1 MTFVPSDRVRR
12 PFTAALLLSLAL
24 ALGAAHA
31 AQPTTVRIGLL
42 NFESETSYLSRRDNV
57 QRTMMAYL
65 QEKIPELRIEPHYYT
80 TQELTRAIERR
91 EVEFFLGSSGF
102 YVSMI
107 PKSVRDVATLIS
119 PNFPDPN
126 QVVAGAI
133 FVRADRR
140 DLTDIAS
147 LEGKTA
153 VSTHPLNFMTY
164 QINLGE
170 IAKAGYDPDRFFH
183 ETLFTNNRPVEVMRA
198 VLEGR
203 ADVGFLRAC
212 MVEGISARN
221 PEFQGKFR
229 FINRR
234 LGPREERLGCRY
246 STDAYPGWTMA
257 VVPHTPPA
265 ITHRVALALL
275 SMKPEETP
283 AGYSWSLATNFEDIN
298 NLFRTLRIGPYE
310 YLRHWTV
317 KRIFEQFWPALLFL
331 LGVFLT
337 WVLHWWRVEKLV
349 VRRTRELEAA
359 LVRERETEE
368 NARRLTGRLE
378 ALQRTR
384 TVEQLSSIFAHD
396 LGQPLSAM
404 RYALRGLETLLRRAK
419 TGDAREGDDERIAEC
434 LKTLRAQLG
443 RSADMIERVR
453 SYAKRRDGRENPVD
467 LKTVAE
473 EVARELGQ
481 SKSSRTAVTL
491 DLPAEET
498 VVEGNNL
505 ELFLLLLNL
514 LKNAQRA
521 TEEAGATT
529 PVRVRLFRTAEKI
542 RLTVE
547 NDGRLLS
554 EEEVA
559 RLGTPFSTTSED
571 GLGLGLVIVQSIAE
585 AHRAKLLYRARET
598 GGLSVSLDFPP
609 FARDDSSA
617 EPSEPQGTQS

>member
-12 PFTAALLLSLAL
+12 PFTAALLLSLVL

-57 QRTMMAYL
+57 QRTMVAYL

-80 TQELTRAIERR
+80 TAELTRAIERR
-91 EVEFFLGSSGF
+91 EVEFFMGSSGF
-102 YVSMI
+102 YVTMLQ
-107 PKSVRDVATLIS
+107 KGVRDVATLIS

-126 QVVAGAI
+126 QVTAGAI
-133 FVRADRR
+133 FVRADRK

-147 LEGKTA
+147 LEDKTV

-170 IAKAGYDPDRFFH
+170 VAKAGYDPDRFFH

-234 LGPREERLGCRY
+234 PGPREERLGCRY

-349 VRRTRELEAA
+349 VRRTRELEAS
-359 LVRERETEE
+359 LVREREIEE
-368 NARRLTGRLE
+368 NARKLTGRLE

-404 RYALRGLETLLRRAK
+404 RYALRGLE
-419 TGDAREGDDERIAEC
+419 
-434 LKTLRAQLG
+434 
-443 RSADMIERVR
+443 
-453 SYAKRRDGRENPVD
+453 
-467 LKTVAE
+467 
-473 EVARELGQ
+473 
-481 SKSSRTAVTL
+481 
-491 DLPAEET
+491 
-498 VVEGNNL
+498 
-505 ELFLLLLNL
+505 
-514 LKNAQRA
+514 
-521 TEEAGATT
+521 
-529 PVRVRLFRTAEKI
+529 
-542 RLTVE
+542 
-547 NDGRLLS
+547 
-554 EEEVA
+554 
-559 RLGTPFSTTSED
+559 
-571 GLGLGLVIVQSIAE
+571 
-585 AHRAKLLYRARET
+585 
-598 GGLSVSLDFPP
+598 
-609 FARDDSSA
+609 
-617 EPSEPQGTQS
+617 

>member
-1 MTFVPSDRVRR
+1 MTFAPSDRVRR

-31 AQPTTVRIGLL
+31 ASPTTVRIGLL

-57 QRTMMAYL
+57 QRTMVAYL

-80 TQELTRAIERR
+80 TAELTRAIERR
-91 EVEFFLGSSGF
+91 EVEFFMGSSGF
-102 YVSMI
+102 YVTMLQ
-107 PKSVRDVATLIS
+107 KGVRDVATLIS

-126 QVVAGAI
+126 QVTAGAI
-133 FVRADRR
+133 FVRADRK

-147 LEGKTA
+147 LEDKTV

-170 IAKAGYDPDRFFH
+170 IAKAGYDPDTFFH
-183 ETLFTNNRPVEVMRA
+183 ETLFTNNRPLEVMRT

-212 MVEGISARN
+212 MVEGISARH

-234 LGPREERLGCRY
+234 PGPREERLGCRY

-283 AGYSWSLATNFEDIN
+283 AGYSWSLATNFEKIN
-298 NLFRTLRIGPYE
+298 KLFRTLRIGPYE

-317 KRIFEQFWPALLFL
+317 KRVFEQFWPALLFL
-331 LGVFLT
+331 LGVFTT

-349 VRRTRELEAA
+349 VRRTRELEAS
-359 LVRERETEE
+359 LVREREIEE
-368 NARRLTGRLE
+368 NARKLTGRLE

-419 TGDAREGDDERIAEC
+419 TSDAREGDDERIAEC

-467 LKTVAE
+467 LKTVAK

-491 DLPAEET
+491 DLPEEET

-547 NDGRLLS
+547 NDGRMLS
-554 EEEVA
+554 DEEVA
-559 RLGTPFSTTSED
+559 KLGTPFSTTSVD

-598 GGLSVSLDFPP
+598 GGLSVTLDFPP
-609 FARDDSSA
+609 FARDDSHNEST
-617 EPSEPQGTQS
+617 EPQGTQS

>member
-1 MTFVPSDRVRR
+1 
-12 PFTAALLLSLAL
+12 
-24 ALGAAHA
+24 
-31 AQPTTVRIGLL
+31 
-42 NFESETSYLSRRDNV
+42 
-57 QRTMMAYL
+57 
-65 QEKIPELRIEPHYYT
+65 
-80 TQELTRAIERR
+80 
-91 EVEFFLGSSGF
+91 
-102 YVSMI
+102 
-107 PKSVRDVATLIS
+107 
-119 PNFPDPN
+119 
-126 QVVAGAI
+126 
-133 FVRADRR
+133 
-140 DLTDIAS
+140 
-147 LEGKTA
+147 
-153 VSTHPLNFMTY
+153 
-164 QINLGE
+164 
-170 IAKAGYDPDRFFH
+170 
-183 ETLFTNNRPVEVMRA
+183 
-198 VLEGR
+198 
-203 ADVGFLRAC
+203 
-212 MVEGISARN
+212 
-221 PEFQGKFR
+221 
-229 FINRR
+229 
-234 LGPREERLGCRY
+234 
-246 STDAYPGWTMA
+246 
-257 VVPHTPPA
+257 
-265 ITHRVALALL
+265 
-275 SMKPEETP
+275 MKPEETP

-317 KRIFEQFWPALLFL
+317 KRVFEQFWPALLFL
-331 LGVFLT
+331 LGVFTT

-349 VRRTRELEAA
+349 VRRTRELEAS
-359 LVRERETEE
+359 LVREREIEE
-368 NARRLTGRLE
+368 NARKLTGRLE

-419 TGDAREGDDERIAEC
+419 SGEAREGDDERIAEC

-467 LKTVAE
+467 LKTVAK

-491 DLPAEET
+491 DLPEEET

-547 NDGRLLS
+547 NDGRMLS
-554 EEEVA
+554 DEEVA
-559 RLGTPFSTTSED
+559 KLGTPFSTTRVD

-585 AHRAKLLYRARET
+585 AHRAKLLYRAREA
-598 GGLSVSLDFPP
+598 GGLSVTLDFPP
-609 FARDDSSA
+609 FARDDSHNEST
-617 EPSEPQGTQS
+617 EPQGTQS

>member
-1 MTFVPSDRVRR
+1 MTFVPSDRIRR
-12 PFTAALLLSLAL
+12 TFTAAFLLSLTL

-31 AQPTTVRIGLL
+31 ASPTTVRIGLL

-57 QRTMMAYL
+57 QRTMVEYL

-80 TQELTRAIERR
+80 TEELTRAIERR

-102 YVSMI
+102 YVTMLQ
-107 PKSVRDVATLIS
+107 KGVRDVA
-119 PNFPDPN
+119 
-126 QVVAGAI
+126 VVAGAI
-133 FVRADRR
+133 FVRADRK
-140 DLTDIAS
+140 DLTDLAS
-147 LEGKTA
+147 LEDKTA

-170 IAKAGYDPDRFFH
+170 IAKAGYDPDRFFR
-183 ETLFTNNRPVEVMRA
+183 ETIFTNNRPVEVMRA

-212 MVEGISARN
+212 MVEGISERH

-234 LGPREERLGCRY
+234 SGPREERLGCRY
-246 STDAYPGWTMA
+246 STSAYPGWTMA
-257 VVPHTPPA
+257 VVPHTPAA

-275 SMKPEETP
+275 SMKPDETP

-298 NLFRTLRIGPYE
+298 KLFRTLRVGPYE

-317 KRIFEQFWPALLFL
+317 RRVFEEFWPVLLFL
-331 LGVFLT
+331 LGVFST

-349 VRRTRELEAA
+349 VRRTRQLEASIE
-359 LVRERETEE
+359 RERETEE
-368 NARRLTGRLE
+368 TARKLTGRLD

-404 RYALRGLETLLRRAK
+404 RYALRGLETLLRRSK
-419 TGDAREGDDERIAEC
+419 TSEAREGDDERIAEC

-467 LKTVAE
+467 LKK
-473 EVARELGQ
+473 VAREVVNEVGQ

-491 DLPAEET
+491 ELPEEET
-498 VVEGNNL
+498 VVEGNGL

-521 TEEAGATT
+521 TEEAKASS
-529 PVRVRLFRTAEKI
+529 PVRVRLIRTSEKI

-547 NDGRLLS
+547 NDGRPLS

-559 RLGTPFSTTSED
+559 KLGTPFSTTSED

-585 AHRAKLLYRARET
+585 AHRAKLLYRAREA

-609 FARDDSSA
+609 FARSA
-617 EPSEPQGTQS
+617 PETEPSEGHEE

>member
-1 MTFVPSDRVRR
+1 MTFAPSDRVRR

-31 AQPTTVRIGLL
+31 ASPTTVRIGLL

-57 QRTMMAYL
+57 QRTMVEYL
-65 QEKIPELRIEPHYYT
+65 QEKIPELRIEAHYYT
-80 TQELTRAIERR
+80 TEELTRAIERR

-133 FVRADRR
+133 FVRADRK

-147 LEGKTA
+147 LEDKTV

-212 MVEGISARN
+212 MVEGISARH

-234 LGPREERLGCRY
+234 PGPREERLGCRY

-317 KRIFEQFWPALLFL
+317 KRVFEQFWPALLFL
-331 LGVFLT
+331 LGVFST

-349 VRRTRELEAA
+349 VRRTRELEAS
-359 LVRERETEE
+359 LVREREIEE
-368 NARRLTGRLE
+368 NARKLTGRLE

-419 TGDAREGDDERIAEC
+419 TSDAREGDDERIAEC

-467 LKTVAE
+467 LK
-473 EVARELGQ
+473 EVAKEVVRELGQ

-498 VVEGNNL
+498 IVEGNNL

-521 TEEAGATT
+521 TEEAGTST
-529 PVRVRLFRTAEKI
+529 PVRVQLLRTAERI

-559 RLGTPFSTTSED
+559 RLGTPFSTTSVD

-585 AHRAKLLYRARET
+585 AHRAKLLYRAREA
-598 GGLSVSLDFPP
+598 GGLLVTLDFPP

-617 EPSEPQGTQS
+617 ETSEPQGTQS

>member
-1 MTFVPSDRVRR
+1 MTFVPSDRIRR
-12 PFTAALLLSLAL
+12 TFTAAFLLSLAL

-31 AQPTTVRIGLL
+31 ASPTTVRIGLL

-57 QRTMMAYL
+57 QRTMVEYL

-80 TQELTRAIERR
+80 TEELTRAIERR

-102 YVSMI
+102 YVTMLQ
-107 PKSVRDVATLIS
+107 KGVRDVATLIS

-133 FVRADRR
+133 FVRADRK
-140 DLTDIAS
+140 DLTDLAS
-147 LEGKTA
+147 LEDKTA

-170 IAKAGYDPDRFFH
+170 IAKAGYDPDRFFR
-183 ETLFTNNRPVEVMRA
+183 ETIFTNNRPVEVMRA

-212 MVEGISARN
+212 MVEGISERH

-234 LGPREERLGCRY
+234 SGPREERLGCRY
-246 STDAYPGWTMA
+246 STSAYPGWTMA
-257 VVPHTPPA
+257 VVPHTPAA

-275 SMKPEETP
+275 SMKPDETP

-298 NLFRTLRIGPYE
+298 KLFRTLRVGPYE

-317 KRIFEQFWPALLFL
+317 RRVFEEFWPVLLFL
-331 LGVFLT
+331 LGVFST

-349 VRRTRELEAA
+349 VRRTRQLEASIE
-359 LVRERETEE
+359 RERETEE
-368 NARRLTGRLE
+368 TARKLTGRLD

-404 RYALRGLETLLRRAK
+404 RYALRGLETLLRRSK
-419 TGDAREGDDERIAEC
+419 TGEAREGDDERIAEC
-434 LKTLRAQLG
+434 LKTLRVQLG

-467 LKTVAE
+467 LKK
-473 EVARELGQ
+473 VAREVVNEVGQ

-491 DLPAEET
+491 ELPEEET
-498 VVEGNNL
+498 VVEGNGL

-514 LKNAQRA
+514 LNNAQRA
-521 TEEAGATT
+521 TEEAGAST
-529 PVRVRLFRTAEKI
+529 PVRVRLLRTPEKI

-559 RLGTPFSTTSED
+559 HLGTPFSTTSVD

-609 FARDDSSA
+609 FTRDDPHNEST
-617 EPSEPQGTQS
+617 EPQGTQS

>member
-12 PFTAALLLSLAL
+12 PFTAALLLSLVL

-57 QRTMMAYL
+57 QRTMVAYL

-80 TQELTRAIERR
+80 TAELTRAIERR

-126 QVVAGAI
+126 QVTAGAI

-349 VRRTRELEAA
+349 VRRTRELEAS
-359 LVRERETEE
+359 LVREREIEE
-368 NARRLTGRLE
+368 NARKLTGRLE

-419 TGDAREGDDERIAEC
+419 SGEAREGDDERIAEC

-467 LKTVAE
+467 LKTVAQ

-491 DLPAEET
+491 DLPEEKA
-498 VVEGNNL
+498 VVVGNNL

-617 EPSEPQGTQS
+617 EISEPQGTQS

>member
-1 MTFVPSDRVRR
+1 MTFVPSDRIRR
-12 PFTAALLLSLAL
+12 TFTAAFLLSLVL

-31 AQPTTVRIGLL
+31 ASPTTVRIGLL

-57 QRTMMAYL
+57 QRTMVEYL

-80 TQELTRAIERR
+80 TEELTRAIERR

-102 YVSMI
+102 YVTMLQ
-107 PKSVRDVATLIS
+107 KGVRDVATLIS

-133 FVRADRR
+133 FVRADRK
-140 DLTDIAS
+140 DLTDLAS
-147 LEGKTA
+147 LEDKTA

-170 IAKAGYDPDRFFH
+170 IAKAGYDPDRFFR
-183 ETLFTNNRPVEVMRA
+183 ETIFTNNRPVEVMRA

-212 MVEGISARN
+212 MVEGISERH

-234 LGPREERLGCRY
+234 SGPREERLGCRY
-246 STDAYPGWTMA
+246 STSAYPGWTMA
-257 VVPHTPPA
+257 VVPHTPAA

-275 SMKPEETP
+275 SMKPDETP

-298 NLFRTLRIGPYE
+298 KLFRTLRVGPYE

-317 KRIFEQFWPALLFL
+317 RRVFEEFWPVLLFL
-331 LGVFLT
+331 LGVFST

-349 VRRTRELEAA
+349 VRRTRQLEASIE
-359 LVRERETEE
+359 RERETEE
-368 NARRLTGRLE
+368 TARKLTGRLD

-404 RYALRGLETLLRRAK
+404 RYALRGLETLLRRSK
-419 TGDAREGDDERIAEC
+419 TGEAREGDDERIAEC

-467 LKTVAE
+467 LKK
-473 EVARELGQ
+473 VAREVVNEVGQ

-491 DLPAEET
+491 ELPEEET
-498 VVEGNNL
+498 VVEGNGL

-521 TEEAGATT
+521 TEEAKASS
-529 PVRVRLFRTAEKI
+529 PVRVRLIRTSEKI

-547 NDGRLLS
+547 NDGRPLS

-559 RLGTPFSTTSED
+559 KLGTPFSTTSED

-609 FARDDSSA
+609 FARSA
-617 EPSEPQGTQS
+617 PETEPSEGHEE

>member
-12 PFTAALLLSLAL
+12 PFTAALLLSLVL

-349 VRRTRELEAA
+349 VRRARELEAA

-368 NARRLTGRLE
+368 NARRLMGRLE

-419 TGDAREGDDERIAEC
+419 SGDAREGDETRIQEC
-434 LKTLRAQLG
+434 IKTLRSQLE

-467 LKTVAE
+467 LKAVAQ

-481 SKSSRTAVTL
+481 SKSSRTQVTL
-491 DLPAEET
+491 DLPEEAA

-521 TEEAGATT
+521 TEEAKVDA
-529 PVRVRLFRTAEKI
+529 PVRVRLIKTPEKI

-547 NDGRLLS
+547 NDGRMLS
-554 EEEVA
+554 DEEVA
-559 RLGTPFSTTSED
+559 KLGTPFSTTSEE

-585 AHRAKLLYRARET
+585 AHRAKLFYRARET
-598 GGLSVSLDFPP
+598 GGLLVTLDFSP
-609 FARDDSSA
+609 FERTESTQ
-617 EPSEPQGTQS
+617 PQGTES

>member
-12 PFTAALLLSLAL
+12 PFTAALLLSLVL

-234 LGPREERLGCRY
+234 PGPREERLGCRY

-337 WVLHWWRVEKLV
+337 WVLHWWRVEKLF
-349 VRRTRELEAA
+349 VRRTRELEAS
-359 LVRERETEE
+359 LVREREIEE
-368 NARRLTGRLE
+368 NARKLTGRLE

-419 TGDAREGDDERIAEC
+419 SGEAREGDDERIAEC

-491 DLPAEET
+491 DLPEEKA
-498 VVEGNNL
+498 VVVGNNL

-547 NDGRLLS
+547 NDGRMLS
-554 EEEVA
+554 DEEVA
-559 RLGTPFSTTSED
+559 KLGTPFSTTSEE

-585 AHRAKLLYRARET
+585 AHRAKLLYRAREA
-598 GGLSVSLDFPP
+598 GGLSVTLDFPP
-609 FARDDSSA
+609 FARDDSHNEST
-617 EPSEPQGTQS
+617 EPQGTQS

>member
-12 PFTAALLLSLAL
+12 PFTAALLLSLVL

-57 QRTMMAYL
+57 QRTMVAYL

-80 TQELTRAIERR
+80 TAELTRAIERR
-91 EVEFFLGSSGF
+91 EVEFFMGSSGF
-102 YVSMI
+102 YVTMLQ
-107 PKSVRDVATLIS
+107 KGVRDVATLIS

-126 QVVAGAI
+126 QVTAGAI
-133 FVRADRR
+133 FVRADRK

-147 LEGKTA
+147 LEDKTV

-170 IAKAGYDPDRFFH
+170 VAKAGYDPDRFFH

-234 LGPREERLGCRY
+234 PGPREERLGCRY

-349 VRRTRELEAA
+349 VRRTRELEAS
-359 LVRERETEE
+359 LVREREIEE
-368 NARRLTGRLE
+368 NARKLTGRLE

-419 TGDAREGDDERIAEC
+419 SGEAREGDDERIAEC
-434 LKTLRAQLG
+434 LKALRAQLG

-467 LKTVAE
+467 LKTVAQ

-491 DLPAEET
+491 DLPEEKA
-498 VVEGNNL
+498 VVVGNNL

-617 EPSEPQGTQS
+617 EISEPQGTQS

>member
-12 PFTAALLLSLAL
+12 PFTAALLLSLVL

-317 KRIFEQFWPALLFL
+317 KRVFEQFWPALLFL
-331 LGVFLT
+331 FGVFTT

-349 VRRTRELEAA
+349 VRRTRQLEAS
-359 LVRERETEE
+359 LVREREIEE
-368 NARRLTGRLE
+368 NARKLTGRLE

-617 EPSEPQGTQS
+617 EPSEPQGTES

>member
-12 PFTAALLLSLAL
+12 PFTAALLLSLVL

-419 TGDAREGDDERIAEC
+419 SGDAREGDETRIQEC
-434 LKTLRAQLG
+434 IKTLRSQLE

-467 LKTVAE
+467 LKAVAQ

-481 SKSSRTAVTL
+481 SKSSRTQVTL
-491 DLPAEET
+491 DLPEEAA

-521 TEEAGATT
+521 TEEAKVDA
-529 PVRVRLFRTAEKI
+529 PVRVRLIKTPEKI

-547 NDGRLLS
+547 NDGRMLS
-554 EEEVA
+554 DEEVA
-559 RLGTPFSTTSED
+559 KLGTPFSTTSEE

-585 AHRAKLLYRARET
+585 AHRAKLFYRARET
-598 GGLSVSLDFPP
+598 GGLLVTLDFSP
-609 FARDDSSA
+609 FERTESTQ
-617 EPSEPQGTQS
+617 PQGTES

>member
-1 MTFVPSDRVRR
+1 MTFVPSDSVRR
-12 PFTAALLLSLAL
+12 PFTAALLLSLVL

-57 QRTMMAYL
+57 QRTMVAYL

-80 TQELTRAIERR
+80 TAELTRAIERR
-91 EVEFFLGSSGF
+91 EVEFFMGSSGF
-102 YVSMI
+102 YVTMLQ
-107 PKSVRDVATLIS
+107 KGVRDVATLIS

-126 QVVAGAI
+126 QVTAGAI
-133 FVRADRR
+133 FVRADRK

-147 LEGKTA
+147 LEDKTV

-170 IAKAGYDPDRFFH
+170 VAKAGYDPDRFFH

-234 LGPREERLGCRY
+234 PGPREERLGCRY
-246 STDAYPGWTMA
+246 STDAYPAWTMA

-349 VRRTRELEAA
+349 VRRTRELEAS
-359 LVRERETEE
+359 LVREREIEE
-368 NARRLTGRLE
+368 NARKLTGRFAIETDEELG
-378 ALQRTR
+378 A
-384 TVEQLSSIFAHD
+384 QLSSIFAHD

-419 TGDAREGDDERIAEC
+419 SGEAREGDDERIAEC

-467 LKTVAE
+467 LKTVAQ

-491 DLPAEET
+491 DLPEEKA
-498 VVEGNNL
+498 VVVGNNL

-617 EPSEPQGTQS
+617 EISEPQGTQS

>member
-12 PFTAALLLSLAL
+12 PFTAALLLSLVL

-317 KRIFEQFWPALLFL
+317 KRVFEQFWPALLFL
-331 LGVFLT
+331 LGVFTT

-349 VRRTRELEAA
+349 VRRTRQLEAS
-359 LVRERETEE
+359 LVREREIEE
-368 NARRLTGRLE
+368 NARKLTGRLE

-419 TGDAREGDDERIAEC
+419 TGDAREGDETRIQEC
-434 LKTLRAQLG
+434 IKTLRSQLE

-467 LKTVAE
+467 LKAVAQ

-481 SKSSRTAVTL
+481 SKSSRTQVTL
-491 DLPAEET
+491 DLPEEAA

-617 EPSEPQGTQS
+617 EISEPQGTQS

>member
-12 PFTAALLLSLAL
+12 PFTAALLLSLVL

-57 QRTMMAYL
+57 QRTMVAYL

-80 TQELTRAIERR
+80 TAELTRAIERR
-91 EVEFFLGSSGF
+91 EVEFFMGSSGF
-102 YVSMI
+102 YVTMLQ
-107 PKSVRDVATLIS
+107 KGVRDVATLIS

-126 QVVAGAI
+126 QVTAGAI
-133 FVRADRR
+133 FVRADRK

-147 LEGKTA
+147 LEDKTV

-170 IAKAGYDPDRFFH
+170 VAKAGYDPDRFFH

-234 LGPREERLGCRY
+234 PGPREERLGCRY

-349 VRRTRELEAA
+349 VRRTRELEAS
-359 LVRERETEE
+359 LVREREIEE
-368 NARRLTGRLE
+368 NARKLTGRLE

-419 TGDAREGDDERIAEC
+419 SGEAREGDDERIAEC

-467 LKTVAE
+467 LKTVAQ

-491 DLPAEET
+491 DLPEEKA
-498 VVEGNNL
+498 VVVGNNL

-617 EPSEPQGTQS
+617 EISEPQGTQS

>member
-1 MTFVPSDRVRR
+1 MTFAPSDRVRR

-31 AQPTTVRIGLL
+31 ASPTTVRIGLL

-57 QRTMMAYL
+57 QRTMVEYL
-65 QEKIPELRIEPHYYT
+65 QEKIPELRIEAHYYT
-80 TQELTRAIERR
+80 TEELTRAIERR

-133 FVRADRR
+133 FVRADRK

-147 LEGKTA
+147 LEDKTV

-212 MVEGISARN
+212 MVEGISARH

-234 LGPREERLGCRY
+234 PGPREERLGCRY

-317 KRIFEQFWPALLFL
+317 KRVFEQFWPALLFL
-331 LGVFLT
+331 LGVFST

-349 VRRTRELEAA
+349 VRRTRELEAS
-359 LVRERETEE
+359 LVREREIEE
-368 NARRLTGRLE
+368 NARKLTGRLE

-419 TGDAREGDDERIAEC
+419 TSDAREGDDERIAEC

-467 LKTVAE
+467 LKEVAK

-498 VVEGNNL
+498 IVEGNNL

-521 TEEAGATT
+521 TEEAGTST
-529 PVRVRLFRTAEKI
+529 PVRVQLLRTAERI

-559 RLGTPFSTTSED
+559 RLGTPFSTTSVD

-585 AHRAKLLYRARET
+585 AHRAKLLYRAREA
-598 GGLSVSLDFPP
+598 GGLLVTLDFPP

-617 EPSEPQGTQS
+617 ETSEPQGTQS

>member
-1 MTFVPSDRVRR
+1 MTFAPSDRVRR
-12 PFTAALLLSLAL
+12 PFTAALILSLAL

-31 AQPTTVRIGLL
+31 ASPTTVRIGLL

-57 QRTMMAYL
+57 QRTMVEYL
-65 QEKIPELRIEPHYYT
+65 QEKIPELRIEAHYYT
-80 TQELTRAIERR
+80 TEELTRAIERR

-133 FVRADRR
+133 FVRADRK

-147 LEGKTA
+147 LEDKTV

-212 MVEGISARN
+212 MVEGISARH

-234 LGPREERLGCRY
+234 PGPREERLGCRY

-317 KRIFEQFWPALLFL
+317 KRVFEQFWPALLFL
-331 LGVFLT
+331 LGVFST

-349 VRRTRELEAA
+349 VRRTRELEAS
-359 LVRERETEE
+359 LVREREIEE
-368 NARRLTGRLE
+368 NARKLTGRLE

-419 TGDAREGDDERIAEC
+419 TSDAREGDDERIAEC

-467 LKTVAE
+467 LKEVAK

-498 VVEGNNL
+498 IVEGNNL

-521 TEEAGATT
+521 TEEAGTST
-529 PVRVRLFRTAEKI
+529 PVRVQLLRTAERI

-559 RLGTPFSTTSED
+559 RLGTPFSTTSVD

-585 AHRAKLLYRARET
+585 AHRAKLLYRAREA
-598 GGLSVSLDFPP
+598 GGLLVTLDFPP

-617 EPSEPQGTQS
+617 ETSEPQGTQS

>member
-12 PFTAALLLSLAL
+12 PFTAALLLSLVL

-133 FVRADRR
+133 FVRADRK
-140 DLTDIAS
+140 DLTDLAS
-147 LEGKTA
+147 LEDKTA

-419 TGDAREGDDERIAEC
+419 SGDAREGDETRIQEC
-434 LKTLRAQLG
+434 IKTLRSQLE

-467 LKTVAE
+467 LKAVAQ

-481 SKSSRTAVTL
+481 SKSSRTQVTL
-491 DLPAEET
+491 DLPEEAA

-521 TEEAGATT
+521 TEEAKVDA
-529 PVRVRLFRTAEKI
+529 PVRVRLIKTPEKI

-547 NDGRLLS
+547 NDGRMLS
-554 EEEVA
+554 DEEVA
-559 RLGTPFSTTSED
+559 KLGTPFSTTSEE

-585 AHRAKLLYRARET
+585 AHRAKLFYRARET
-598 GGLSVSLDFPP
+598 GGLLVTLDFSP
-609 FARDDSSA
+609 FERTESTQ
-617 EPSEPQGTQS
+617 PQGTES

>member
-12 PFTAALLLSLAL
+12 PFTAALLLSLVL

-57 QRTMMAYL
+57 QRTMVAYL

-80 TQELTRAIERR
+80 TAELTRAIERR
-91 EVEFFLGSSGF
+91 EVEFFMGSSGF
-102 YVSMI
+102 YVTMLQ
-107 PKSVRDVATLIS
+107 KGVRDVATLIS

-126 QVVAGAI
+126 QVTAGAI
-133 FVRADRR
+133 FVRADRK

-147 LEGKTA
+147 LEDKTV

-170 IAKAGYDPDRFFH
+170 VAKAGYDPDRFFH

-234 LGPREERLGCRY
+234 PGPREERLGCRY

-349 VRRTRELEAA
+349 VRRTRELEAS
-359 LVRERETEE
+359 LVREREIEE
-368 NARRLTGRLE
+368 NARKLTGRLE

-419 TGDAREGDDERIAEC
+419 SGEAREGDDERIAEC

-467 LKTVAE
+467 LKTVAQ

-491 DLPAEET
+491 DLPEEQA
-498 VVEGNNL
+498 VVVGNNL

-617 EPSEPQGTQS
+617 EISEPQGTQS

>member
-12 PFTAALLLSLAL
+12 PFTAALLLSLVL

-349 VRRTRELEAA
+349 VRRARELEAA

-368 NARRLTGRLE
+368 NARRLMGRLE

-419 TGDAREGDDERIAEC
+419 SGDAREGDETRIQEC
-434 LKTLRAQLG
+434 SKTLRSQLE

-467 LKTVAE
+467 LKAVAQ
-473 EVARELGQ
+473 EVARDLGL
-481 SKSSRTAVTL
+481 SKSSRTQVTL
-491 DLPAEET
+491 DLPEEAA

-521 TEEAGATT
+521 TEEAKVDA
-529 PVRVRLFRTAEKI
+529 PVRVRLIKTPEKI

-547 NDGRLLS
+547 NDGRMLS
-554 EEEVA
+554 DEEVA
-559 RLGTPFSTTSED
+559 KLGTPFSTTSEE

-585 AHRAKLLYRARET
+585 AHRAKLFYRARET
-598 GGLSVSLDFPP
+598 GGLLVTLDFSP
-609 FARDDSSA
+609 FERTESTQ
-617 EPSEPQGTQS
+617 PQGTES

>member
-1 MTFVPSDRVRR
+1 MTFAPSDRFRR
-12 PFTAALLLSLAL
+12 PLAAALLLSLGL
-24 ALGAAHA
+24 ALGASHA
-31 AQPTTVRIGLL
+31 ASPTTVCIGLL

-57 QRTMMAYL
+57 QRTMVEYL

-80 TQELTRAIERR
+80 TAELTRAIERR
-91 EVEFFLGSSGF
+91 EVEFFMGSSGF
-102 YVSMI
+102 YVTMLQ
-107 PKSVRDVATLIS
+107 KGVRDVATLIS

-126 QVVAGAI
+126 QVTAGAI
-133 FVRADRR
+133 FVRADRK

-147 LEGKTA
+147 LEDKTV

-212 MVEGISARN
+212 MVEGISARH

-234 LGPREERLGCRY
+234 PGPREERLGCRY

-317 KRIFEQFWPALLFL
+317 KRVFEQFWPALLFL
-331 LGVFLT
+331 LGVFTT

-349 VRRTRELEAA
+349 VRRTRELEAS
-359 LVRERETEE
+359 LVREREIEE
-368 NARRLTGRLE
+368 NARKLTGRLE

-419 TGDAREGDDERIAEC
+419 TSDAREGDDERIAEC

-467 LKTVAE
+467 LKTVAK

-491 DLPAEET
+491 DLPEEET

-547 NDGRLLS
+547 NDGRMLS
-554 EEEVA
+554 DEEVA
-559 RLGTPFSTTSED
+559 KLGTPFSTTSVD

-598 GGLSVSLDFPP
+598 GGLSVTLDFPP
-609 FARDDSSA
+609 FARDDSHNEST
-617 EPSEPQGTQS
+617 EPQGTQS

>member
-234 LGPREERLGCRY
+234 PGPREERLGCRY

-349 VRRTRELEAA
+349 VRRTRELEAS
-359 LVRERETEE
+359 LVREREIEE
-368 NARRLTGRLE
+368 NARKLTGRLE

-419 TGDAREGDDERIAEC
+419 SGEAREGDDERIAEC

-491 DLPAEET
+491 DLPEEKA
-498 VVEGNNL
+498 VVVGNNL

-547 NDGRLLS
+547 NDGRMLS
-554 EEEVA
+554 DEEVA
-559 RLGTPFSTTSED
+559 KLGTPFSTTSEE

-585 AHRAKLLYRARET
+585 AHRAKLFYRARET
-598 GGLSVSLDFPP
+598 GGLLVTLDFSP
-609 FARDDSSA
+609 FERTESTQ
-617 EPSEPQGTQS
+617 PQGTES

>member
-12 PFTAALLLSLAL
+12 PFTAALLLSLVL

-57 QRTMMAYL
+57 QRTMVAYL

-80 TQELTRAIERR
+80 TAELTRAIERR
-91 EVEFFLGSSGF
+91 EVEFFMGSSGF
-102 YVSMI
+102 YVTMLQ
-107 PKSVRDVATLIS
+107 KGVRDVATLIS

-126 QVVAGAI
+126 QVTAGAI
-133 FVRADRR
+133 FVRADRK

-147 LEGKTA
+147 LEDKTV

-170 IAKAGYDPDRFFH
+170 VAKAGYDPDRFFH
-183 ETLFTNNRPVEVMRA
+183 ETLFTNNRPVEAMRA

-234 LGPREERLGCRY
+234 PGPREERLGCRY

-349 VRRTRELEAA
+349 VRRTRELEAS
-359 LVRERETEE
+359 LVREREIEE
-368 NARRLTGRLE
+368 NARKLTGRLE

-419 TGDAREGDDERIAEC
+419 SGEAREGDDERIAEC

-467 LKTVAE
+467 LKTVAQ

-491 DLPAEET
+491 DLPEEKA
-498 VVEGNNL
+498 VVVGNNL

-617 EPSEPQGTQS
+617 EISEPQGTQS

>member
-12 PFTAALLLSLAL
+12 PFTAALLLSLVL

-91 EVEFFLGSSGF
+91 EVEFFMGSSGF
-102 YVSMI
+102 YVTMLQ
-107 PKSVRDVATLIS
+107 KGVRDVATLIS

-126 QVVAGAI
+126 QVTAGAI
-133 FVRADRR
+133 FVRADRK

-147 LEGKTA
+147 LEDKTV

-170 IAKAGYDPDRFFH
+170 VAKAGYDPDRFFH

-234 LGPREERLGCRY
+234 PGPREERLGCRY

-349 VRRTRELEAA
+349 VRRTRELEAS
-359 LVRERETEE
+359 LVREREIEE
-368 NARRLTGRLE
+368 NARKLTGRLE

-419 TGDAREGDDERIAEC
+419 SGEAREGDDERIAEC

-467 LKTVAE
+467 LKTVAQ

-491 DLPAEET
+491 DLPEEKA
-498 VVEGNNL
+498 VVVGNNL

-585 AHRAKLLYRARET
+585 AHRAKLFYRARET
-598 GGLSVSLDFPP
+598 GGLLVTLDFSP
-609 FARDDSSA
+609 FERTESTQ
-617 EPSEPQGTQS
+617 PQGTES